1 MDLDA
6 LLYTDEAAL
15 LADVQPCR
23 VRRWA
28 LTYPTVMPVRER
40 DRRGRPRYRA
50 GDVLEVEKATRTGA
64 RLTA

>member
-6 LLYTDEAAL
+6 LLYTDEAAI
-15 LADVQPCR
+15 LAGVSPDR
-23 VRRWA
+23 IRRWA
-28 LTYPTVMPVRER
+28 LSYPDVMPRHR

-50 GDVLEVEKATRTGA
+50 GDVLKVERATRTGS

>member
-6 LLYTDEAAL
+6 LLYTDEAAT
-15 LADVQPCR
+15 LAR
-23 VRRWA
+23 VSADRIRRWA
-28 LTYPTVMPVRER
+28 SSYPATMPVRER

-50 GDVLEVEKATRTGA
+50 GDVLYVERATRTGC

>member
-1 MDLDA
+1 MDLEA

-15 LADVQPCR
+15 LAGVQECR

-28 LTYPTVMPVRER
+28 LSYPTIMPVRER
-40 DRRGRPRYRA
+40 DHRGRPRYRA
-50 GDVLEVEKATRTGA
+50 GDVLEVERATRTGV